1 LGAEPKQ
8 DLAAVYYLRLR
19 VSMAFHRFRAR
30 ALSLILRSQP
40 SFPSTHAPP
49 VVSVDRLLC
58 SDAAAPSSVSSRP
71 SFAAEDYLVSRC
83 GLTRAQ
89 AVKGSK
95 AISHFSSPSQPE
107 AVLAFLSDILG
118 ILAADVAA
126 LIAKYPSFL
135 SMDLERTVTPRIA
148 ELSNLGLSQEEIV
161 RLILLAPNCLHSRFL
176 RRNIEFWL
184 KELGS
189 FDEFLYAIRMNTSL
203 LRSDPDKVI
212 LPNVAFLQQY
222 GLNASEMLKVNIYSA
237 RLFTLNSKLLQEAV
251 KRVEDLGI
259 KPAARMFRRAL
270 VLISQMS
277 KEAVNRRIR
286 FLQMFGFSQDGIRE
300 IARKAPV
307 VLGMSD
313 QKIQHNM
320 DFLLKDAGLD
330 LSYIARRPVLL
341 MCSVERRLMPRQWL
355 LKVLQEKALLKGE
368 VDYYSANA
376 LSEKIFLQRYVLPYK
391 DVVPGLADGYATKC
405 SGKAANR
412 VVSQER

>member
-1 LGAEPKQ
+1 M
-8 DLAAVYYLRLR
+8 V
-19 VSMAFHRFRAR
+19 FHHFRAR

-49 VVSVDRLLC
+49 VVSVARLLC
-58 SDAAAPSSVSSRP
+58 SDAAAPPPVSSAP

-95 AISHFSSPSQPE
+95 EISHFRSPSQPE
-107 AVLAFLSDILG
+107 AVLAFLSD

-148 ELSNLGLSQEEIV
+148 ELSNLGLSQEEIA

-189 FDEFLYAIRMNTSL
+189 FDEFLYAIRMNSSL

-222 GLNASEMLKVNIYSA
+222 GLNASQMLKVSAYSA
-237 RLFTLNSKLLQEAV
+237 RLFTLNSKLVQEAV

-259 KPAARMFRRAL
+259 KPDARMFRRAL
-270 VLISQMS
+270 VVMSIMS
-277 KEAVNRRIR
+277 KEAVNRRIQ
-286 FLQMFGFSQDGIRE
+286 FLQKFGFSQDDIWE

-307 VLGMSD
+307 VLGISD
-313 QKIQHNM
+313 QKIQHNI

-330 LSYIARRPVLL
+330 LAYIARRPVLL
-341 MCSVERRLMPRQWL
+341 MYSVERRLMPRHWL

-391 DVVPGLADGYATKC
+391 DVVPGHADGYATKC

-412 VVSQER
+412 VVSQEK